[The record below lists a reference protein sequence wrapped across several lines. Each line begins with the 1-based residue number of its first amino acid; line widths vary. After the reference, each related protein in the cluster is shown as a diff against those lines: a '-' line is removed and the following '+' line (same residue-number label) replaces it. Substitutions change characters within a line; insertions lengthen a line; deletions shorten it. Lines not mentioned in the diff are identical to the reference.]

1 MSVYTAL
8 YDPTA
13 HNITLP
19 SRYQSNE
26 DRIAYD
32 PTALDASHTGSPTL
46 MTDESF
52 RHDGAESVNSADEVS
67 SQHQVPTDETT
78 VWHKEI
84 SDPVEQY
91 IEAQATRRNVTSLP
105 GMEDPVESFDLGLA
119 EEEYL
124 DNVLYAIPKL
134 FQQIATPVKQQAF
147 EAIVQTSLDRLGF
160 QPIWIEDYMKHVS
173 QARQVR
179 MVLVRPCSV
188 QWS

>member
-13 HNITLP
+13 DNITLP
-19 SRYQSNE
+19 SGWESNKDE
-26 DRIAYD
+26 IVYD
-32 PTALDASHTGSPTL
+32 PTAFDPSDAGSHNS
-46 MTDESF
+46 MTDGSF
-52 RHDGAESVNSADEVS
+52 KHGGADSTTSDDVS

-78 VWHKEI
+78 VWQKEI
-84 SDPVEQY
+84 SDPVGQY
-91 IEAQATRRNVTSLP
+91 IEAQATRRNVSSLP
-105 GMEDPVESFDLGLA
+105 GMEDPVKSFDLGLA

-124 DNVLYAIPKL
+124 NNVLYAIPKL

-160 QPIWIEDYMKHVS
+160 HPVWIEDYMKQVS
-173 QARQVR
+173 QGRQVR